1 MDTRIQVVVPSLTA
15 LTMGLLLAGD
25 SEGWLKI
32 VYLVV
37 LAAALVWINVLHF
50 RTGRSP
56 EVNGQEASEA
66 VTSRRAV

>member
-25 SEGWLKI
+25 SEGWLE
-32 VYLVV
+32 VMYLVV
-37 LAAALVWINVLHF
+37 LAASLVWINVLHF

-56 EVNGQEASEA
+56 EVSRQEATEA
-66 VTSRRAV
+66 VTGRRAV